1 MKMATTAIANP
12 AFKPRV
18 RPLGNHRYLIESKT
32 TRGVG
37 HQVDAIRNTCGCP
50 AGKRGMPR
58 CWHRT
63 LAATLDAQLTV
74 WYEQHQTQARAAAC
88 PAGMAALQECFAA

>member
-1 MKMATTAIANP
+1 MATAATASP
-12 AFKPRV
+12 VFKPRV

-37 HQVDAIRNTCGCP
+37 HQVDAIRNTCSCP
-50 AGKRGMPR
+50 AGKRGYHK

-63 LAATLDAQLTV
+63 LAATLDAQLTAWV
-74 WYEQHQTQARAAAC
+74 EQHQRRARTARSF
-88 PAGMAALQECFAA
+88 GMTALQECFAA